1 VILSV
6 APALSVHL
14 SHIFFLAG
22 CGPVSLNVMVRK
34 IIAAKID
41 PARIR
46 RGDMR
51 GMIALVSE
59 EFEY

>member
-1 VILSV
+1 M
-6 APALSVHL
+6 HD
-14 SHIFFLAG
+14 AG
-22 CGPVSLNVMVRK
+22 CGPTSLDALVRK

-51 GMIALVSE
+51 GMITLVSE